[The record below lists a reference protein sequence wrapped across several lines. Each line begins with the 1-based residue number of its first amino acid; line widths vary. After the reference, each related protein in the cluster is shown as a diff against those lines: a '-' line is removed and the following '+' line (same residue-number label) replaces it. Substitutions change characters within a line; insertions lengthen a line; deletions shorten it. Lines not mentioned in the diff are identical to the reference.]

1 MLHKFLYYV
10 TEFSRTIRTSWL
22 VWNSSHLDACV
33 TVIIYWFYI
42 VAFNTEIKNSIIHM
56 TIFLGSTIISHTTKP
71 FIWSKLDKEWRILYH
86 PLKLWKENSDS
97 QQFHQYQNHL
107 SLRTRQ
113 WHMVL
118 VIQVLAWD
126 RHKNMA
132 GLNQLMGSNLT
143 SPFRKHAKYISLY
156 FFLRR
161 QHFRQ
166 FK

>member
-1 MLHKFLYYV
+1 MHVSLSLYIDFILLHLIQKSRIPLSIWQYFLVQQSLV
-10 TEFSRTIRTSWL
+10 TQQ
-22 VWNSSHLDACV
+22 NHLFDPN
-33 TVIIYWFYI
+33 W
-42 VAFNTEIKNSIIHM
+42 IKNEEFCKL
-56 TIFLGSTIISHTTKP
+56 IFINDLP
-71 FIWSKLDKEWRILYH
+71 FYH
-86 PLKLWKENSDS
+86 PLKLWKENSDG

-118 VIQVLAWD
+118 EIQVLAWD

-143 SPFRKHAKYISLY
+143 TPFRKHAKYISLY
-156 FFLRR
+156 LFLRR